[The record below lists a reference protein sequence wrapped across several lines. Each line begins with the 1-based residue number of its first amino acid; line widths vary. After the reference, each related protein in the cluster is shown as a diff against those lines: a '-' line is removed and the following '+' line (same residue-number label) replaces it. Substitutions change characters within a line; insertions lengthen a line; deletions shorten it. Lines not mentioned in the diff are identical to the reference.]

1 MIVLEPQE
9 AATLRQLA
17 QRLVLHGVT
26 VRRAMDLWRRELLLA
41 ELALAARKRGYAR
54 GMKSRAARQA
64 GVHRNTI
71 SRWLKAAGLGKNE
84 AKK

>member
-1 MIVLEPQE
+1 MIVLEHQE
-9 AATLRQLA
+9 GVTLRQLA
-17 QRLVLHGVT
+17 QRLVLRGVT
-26 VRRAMDLWRRELLLA
+26 IRQAMDLWRRELLLA
-41 ELALAARKRGYAR
+41 ELALAARQKGYAR

-64 GVHRNTI
+64 GVHRNTM

>member
-41 ELALAARKRGYAR
+41 ELALAARQKGYAR
-54 GMKSRAARQA
+54 GMKGRAARQA
-64 GVHRNTI
+64 GVHRNTM
-71 SRWLKAAGLGKNE
+71 SRWLKAGGLGKNE
-84 AKK
+84 AEK